1 MNHAA
6 SSLADLKLVLKKGED
21 QPVDPRDCL
30 ITSSLA
36 RD

>member
-1 MNHAA
+1 
-6 SSLADLKLVLKKGED
+6 VLKKGED